1 MKSIFYPLLLVL
13 AFHSPASLG
22 VADDNK
28 ELRKERQVAQEQRQ
42 EKVKVKERNRKVSDA
57 TKDFREYSRD
67 LEADYREQMENL
79 DTELEL
85 QTVELEADH
94 EARIASAETE
104 FQEKLSNLFMNP
116 SHGFSEDSLQKL
128 QEESKANANVLFG
141 LKKQSAG
148 ELHKALVVNDKR
160 KNALLNAR
168 DQKALEEAASPG
180 LTGRYSPI
188 LATPIGDGLTRDA
201 ERWNEREK
209 NRITRREERK
219 SILAN

>member
-13 AFHSPASLG
+13 AFHSPASPG
-22 VADDNK
+22 VADDSK
-28 ELRKERQVAQEQRQ
+28 ELRKERQVAQKQRQ
-42 EKVKVKERNRKVSDA
+42 EKVKERNRKVSDA

-67 LEADYREQMENL
+67 LEADYREQMENM

-128 QEESKANANVLFG
+128 QEESKANADVLFG
-141 LKKQSAG
+141 LKKQSVG
-148 ELHKALVVNDKR
+148 ELHKALVVNEKR
-160 KNALLNAR
+160 KNALLNER
-168 DQKALEEAASPG
+168 DQKALDEAASPG
-180 LTGRYSPI
+180 LTVRYSPI
-188 LATPIGDGLTRDA
+188 LATPIGDGLTRDE